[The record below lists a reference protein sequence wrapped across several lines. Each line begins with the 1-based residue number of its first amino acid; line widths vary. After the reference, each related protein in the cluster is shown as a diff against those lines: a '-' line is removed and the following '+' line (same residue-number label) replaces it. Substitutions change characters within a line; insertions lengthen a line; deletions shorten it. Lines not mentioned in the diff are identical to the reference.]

1 MLGSRVWPIRR
12 VPSII
17 LPKARAGS
25 VPCHARKAWDI
36 SKPAEIWDFLTR
48 QIRFDRVWSR
58 HSVSVT
64 DASIGWHSILTTG
77 SSCTPD
83 FQPLSDQVNSSRLRA
98 HGALSSCLV
107 ERKTADIPISPTFVG
122 FPIMNQQLF
131 DQFTLPGRSQSPK
144 SKAKAGT
151 LQGTLATLPSWPHG
165 RQPGHSLYIM
175 DVTLGLSEIGV
186 YHQIAMWI

>member
-58 HSVSVT
+58 HSNHSVSVT
-64 DASIGWHSILTTG
+64 DASIGWHSMLIIG

-131 DQFTLPGRSQSPK
+131 DQFTFARSVSITQEQSKSWDASRHLGNVAKMAPGQ
-144 SKAKAGT
+144 T
-151 LQGTLATLPSWPHG
+151 TWPQHG
-165 RQPGHSLYIM
+165 CHSGF
-175 DVTLGLSEIGV
+175 V
-186 YHQIAMWI
+186 